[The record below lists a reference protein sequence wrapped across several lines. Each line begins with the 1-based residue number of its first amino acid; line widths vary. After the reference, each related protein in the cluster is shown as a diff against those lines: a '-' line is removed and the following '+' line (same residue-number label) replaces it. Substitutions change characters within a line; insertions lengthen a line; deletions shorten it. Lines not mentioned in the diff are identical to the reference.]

1 MKKLVLSMELVVIVV
16 VVVTVET
23 MKAAN
28 AMKAMNVC
36 VRRVDGRMIGSIDL
50 YIIK

>member
-1 MKKLVLSMELVVIVV
+1 MKKLVLSMELVVV